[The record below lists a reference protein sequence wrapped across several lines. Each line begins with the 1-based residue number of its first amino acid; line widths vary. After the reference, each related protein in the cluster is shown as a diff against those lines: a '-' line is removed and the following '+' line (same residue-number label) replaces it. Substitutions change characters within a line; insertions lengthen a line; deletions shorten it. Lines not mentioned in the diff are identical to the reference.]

1 MLEQLKDI
9 NFSLLLDLLAYDA
22 NNPLLFNTGL
32 FLFLFLGFLLVYQIS
47 KKHFKLNC
55 IFVILFSL
63 YFYYKSSEYYYM
75 FI

>member
-47 KKHFKLNC
+47 KKQEFLDMALGAAK
-55 IFVILFSL
+55 LFST
-63 YFYYKSSEYYYM
+63 F
-75 FI
+75 F